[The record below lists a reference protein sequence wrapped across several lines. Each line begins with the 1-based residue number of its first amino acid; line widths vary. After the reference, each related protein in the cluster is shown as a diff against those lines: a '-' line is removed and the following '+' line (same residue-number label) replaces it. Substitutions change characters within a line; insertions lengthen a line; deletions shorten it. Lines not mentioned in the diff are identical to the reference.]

1 MEIRPYLIFKGEC
14 QDAIKLYERTFDSK
28 ITDVMRFSDMPESSD
43 DTMSIPDDKNDW
55 IVMSKL
61 PMGDS
66 FIRLSDTIGEL
77 KDAVSERVTIA
88 VETEVDM
95 IKKYVH
101 DYTKAKFF
109 ITGPEVMVLSMFDSL
124 IDSGVAEENIFKEDF
139 PGY

>member
-61 PMGDS
+61 PMGDN

-77 KDAVSERVTIA
+77 KDAVSERVTIV
-88 VETEVDM
+88 VEMEVDL
-95 IKKYVH
+95 IKKSFNVLAEEGNIGIPLQKSFFSPLFGVVH
-101 DYTKAKFF
+101 DKY
-109 ITGPEVMVLSMFDSL
+109 GVMWTFV
-124 IDSGVAEENIFKEDF
+124 GQ
-139 PGY
+139 

>member
-1 MEIRPYLIFKGEC
+1 LEIRPYLIFKGEC
-14 QDAIKLYERTFDSK
+14 QDAIKLYERAFDSK

-43 DTMSIPDDKNDW
+43 NTMSIPDDKKDW

-61 PMGDS
+61 PVGDS

-95 IKKYVH
+95 IKKSFNVLAEEGNIGIPLQKSFFSPLFGVVH
-101 DYTKAKFF
+101 DKY
-109 ITGPEVMVLSMFDSL
+109 GVMWTFV
-124 IDSGVAEENIFKEDF
+124 GQ
-139 PGY
+139 

>member
-14 QDAIKLYERTFDSK
+14 QDAIKLYERAFDSK

-61 PMGDS
+61 SMGDS

-77 KDAVSERVTIA
+77 KDAVSERVTIV
-88 VETEVDM
+88 VEMEVDL
-95 IKKYVH
+95 IKKSFNVLAEEGNIGIPLQKSFFSPLFGVVH
-101 DYTKAKFF
+101 DKY
-109 ITGPEVMVLSMFDSL
+109 GVMWTFV
-124 IDSGVAEENIFKEDF
+124 GQ
-139 PGY
+139 